1 MVVRRRIA
9 ASDDHSASRAR
20 LFAGARI
27 IDPASGRDEVAD
39 VLVADGVVQAV
50 GSGLD
55 AAGAELIDLGGA
67 LLGPGLVDLHTHV
80 REPGREDEE
89 DIASASA
96 AASAGGYT
104 ALCAMPN
111 TDPVADSAAVV
122 EKVWARG
129 LSVGL
134 VDVIP
139 AGALSRG
146 LRGIEM
152 ADLGEMA
159 RGRARVSL
167 FTDDGHGIQ
176 DALFARRAMEYLSGF
191 GAVYAE
197 HCEDANLARGGQMHE
212 GERSMALGL
221 RGIPAE
227 AEELMAARDI
237 ALSRLTGCRLH
248 LLHISTAGTVE
259 LVRRAKAEGVAVTA
273 EATPHHFT
281 LTDAALVGYDPNA
294 KVNPPLRTE
303 PDRAAVIAGLADG
316 TIDAI
321 ATDHAPH
328 SVEEK
333 EVELVLAPPGLVG
346 LETALGLAVT
356 ELVEPGHFG
365 WSELFERMAAA
376 PARILGLP
384 DQGRIAVGGPANL
397 VVIDPQAWWTVT
409 PAAFL
414 SRSRNTPFAGRRLRG
429 RVLWTVH
436 DGAVTFAAE
445 PLAAAAL

>member
-1 MVVRRRIA
+1 MTQ
-9 ASDDHSASRAR
+9 AR
-20 LFAGARI
+20 LFAGARV
-27 IDPASGRDEVAD
+27 IDPASGRDEVSD

-50 GSGLD
+50 GRGLEP
-55 AAGAELIDLGGA
+55 AGAEVIDLDGA
-67 LLGPGLVDLHTHV
+67 LLGPGLVDLHTHL

-96 AASAGGYT
+96 AAAAGGYT

-129 LSVGL
+129 HSVGL

-146 LRGIEM
+146 LRGVEM

-159 RGRARVSL
+159 RGRAQVRL
-167 FTDDGHGIQ
+167 FTDDGHGVQ
-176 DALFARRAMEYLSGF
+176 DTLFARRAMEYLSGF
-191 GAVYAE
+191 DGIYAE
-197 HCEDANLARGGQMHE
+197 HCEDASLAGGGQMHE

-237 ALSRLTGCRLH
+237 ALARLTGCRLH
-248 LLHISTAGTVE
+248 LLHISTGGTVD

-281 LTDAALVGYDPNA
+281 LTDAALEGYDPNA

-303 PDRAAVIAGLADG
+303 SDRVAVVAGLADG

-328 SVEEK
+328 AIEEK
-333 EVELVLAPPGLVG
+333 EVEFVLAPPGLVG

-356 ELVEPGHFG
+356 ELVDPGHLG
-365 WSELFERMAAA
+365 WGDLFERMAAA
-376 PARILGLP
+376 PARILGLS
-384 DQGRIAVGGPANL
+384 DHGRIAVGRPANL
-397 VVIDPQAWWTVT
+397 VAIDSQASWTVE

-414 SRSRNTPFAGRRLRG
+414 SRSRNTPFAGRRLRS

-436 DGAVTFAAE
+436 DGSVTFAAE
-445 PLAAAAL
+445 PLGAAL